1 MPPFRIFSTNRQTT
15 MIAPRP
21 GTTASAIYL
30 KLLILLM
37 LVLLMLVATSG
48 CKGSAGLVHTTTDT
62 GSFSSRPKYIFLFI
76 GDGMGPAQVK
86 LSEAVLDSGN
96 VLAMESFPVAGV
108 TATHAENRYITD
120 SGAAG
125 TALATGFKTSVG
137 TISMRSNHR
146 DTLRTIAEMAKAKGL
161 RVGIVS
167 SVGIDN
173 ATPACFY
180 AHNAGRG
187 NYHDIAMQ
195 MAASGFDYF
204 GGGYTEG
211 DFAHNRRQDGAVK
224 PDIPSVMKAAG
235 YRITTDL
242 DELLSVM
249 PGTRCWAYTR
259 FDGKAALSYAMDGRK
274 DDISL
279 AEFTRQGIR
288 LLDNQDGFFMMVE
301 GGRID
306 WACHANDAAAAAHDV
321 AAFDRAIA
329 EAVAFYRLHP
339 DETLIVVTADHEC
352 GGLSLGNAMLG
363 YESRLPLLRRQKVSR
378 QRFSEMVG
386 SWSKNR
392 NVSFAMALDSVK
404 VYYGLGD
411 AALDPALAISVQE
424 RKILRDAYPATPEDA
439 VPEAERF
446 ASAVTGMLNARA
458 GIGWTS
464 NVHTAVPVPVFAT
477 GAGAEAFGGSYDNT
491 GIAEKIM
498 RLARFGGR
506 R

>member
-1 MPPFRIFSTNRQTT
+1 

-21 GTTASAIYL
+21 GTSTSAIFQ
-30 KLLILLM
+30 KF
-37 LVLLMLVATSG
+37 LVLLMLVLIVSASG
-48 CKGSAGLVHTTTDT
+48 CTGSTGLVHMPDK
-62 GSFSSRPKYIFLFI
+62 GAYSARPKYIFLFI
-76 GDGMGPAQVK
+76 GDGMGLAQVK
-86 LSEAVLDSGN
+86 LSDGVLDPDKG
-96 VLAMESFPVAGV
+96 LAMGGLPVTGI

-125 TALATGFKTSVG
+125 TALSTGFKTSIG

-146 DTLRTIAEMAKAKGL
+146 DTLRTVAEMAKQKGM
-161 RVGIVS
+161 RVGILS

-195 MAASGFDYF
+195 MATSGFDYF
-204 GGGYTEG
+204 GGGYAEG
-211 DFAHNRRQDGAVK
+211 DFAHNRLRDGAAK

-235 YRITTDL
+235 YRVTTDRE
-242 DELLSVM
+242 ELLGVM
-249 PGTRCWAYTR
+249 PGTRCWAYTLY
-259 FDGKAALSYAMDGRK
+259 DDKAALSYAMDRPNEE
-274 DDISL
+274 ISL

-288 LLDNQDGFFMMVE
+288 LLDNPAGFFMMVE
-301 GGRID
+301 GGKID
-306 WACHANDAAAAAHDV
+306 WACHANDAAATAHDV
-321 AAFDRAIA
+321 VAFDEAIA
-329 EAVAFYRLHP
+329 EAVSFYRQHP
-339 DETLIVVTADHEC
+339 HETLIVVTADHEC
-352 GGLSLGNAMLG
+352 GGLALGNAVLG

-378 QRFSEMVG
+378 QRFSGMVA
-386 SWSKNR
+386 SWTKTR
-392 NVSFAMALDSVK
+392 KVSFAMALDSVR

-411 AALDPALAISVQE
+411 VGLDPALAITQQE
-424 RKILRDAYPATPEDA
+424 RETLREAYRSKTDGA
-439 VPEAERF
+439 VRF

-464 NVHTAVPVPVFAT
+464 NAHTAVPVPVFAA

-498 RLARFGGR
+498 RLARFGGKP
-506 R
+506 

>member
-1 MPPFRIFSTNRQTT
+1 

-21 GTTASAIYL
+21 GTTASAILL

-37 LVLLMLVATSG
+37 LVLVMLVSASG
-48 CKGSAGLVHTTTDT
+48 CKGSSGLVHTTDA

-86 LSEAVLDSGN
+86 LSDAVLDSGK
-96 VLAMESFPVAGV
+96 VLSMGSFPVAGV

-137 TISMRSNHR
+137 TISMKSNHR
-146 DTLRTIAEMAKAKGL
+146 DTLRTIAEMAKQKGM

-204 GGGYTEG
+204 GGGYAEG
-211 DFAHNRRQDGAVK
+211 DFAHNRRQGVAVK

-242 DELLSVM
+242 DELLSVL

-259 FDGKAALSYAMDGRK
+259 YDGKAALSYAMDRGG
-274 DDISL
+274 DELSL

-288 LLDNQDGFFMMVE
+288 LLDNPAGFFMMVE
-301 GGRID
+301 GGKID

-329 EAVAFYRLHP
+329 EALAFYRLHP

-352 GGLSLGNAMLG
+352 GGLSLGNAVLG

-378 QRFSEMVG
+378 QRFSEMVA
-386 SWSKNR
+386 SWVKNR
-392 NVSFAMALDSVK
+392 NVTFSMALDSVK

-411 AALDPALAISVQE
+411 GALDPALAITAQE
-424 RKILRDAYPATPEDA
+424 RKILRDAYPAGSEESGPG
-439 VPEAERF
+439 AERF
-446 ASAVTGMLNARA
+446 ASAVTGMLNTRA

-464 NVHTAVPVPVFAT
+464 NVHTAVPVPVFAA
-477 GAGAEAFGGSYDNT
+477 GAGAAAFGGSYDNT

-498 RLARFGGR
+498 RLARLGGR
-506 R
+506 Q

>member
-1 MPPFRIFSTNRQTT
+1 
-15 MIAPRP
+15 MILLRY
-21 GTTASAIYL
+21 GKTRSAVLL
-30 KLLILLM
+30 KLLILV
-37 LVLLMLVATSG
+37 VLASSSG
-48 CKGSAGLVHTTTDT
+48 CKGSAGLVHTPDNV
-62 GSFSSRPKYIFLFI
+62 SVSSRPKFIFLFI

-86 LSEAVLDSGN
+86 LSDAVLDSANALVMG
-96 VLAMESFPVAGV
+96 SFPIVGV
-108 TATHAENRYITD
+108 TTTHAENRYITD

-137 TISMRSNHR
+137 TISMKSNHR
-146 DTLRTIAEMAKAKGL
+146 DTLRTIAEMAKQKGM

-173 ATPACFY
+173 ATPACFF

-204 GGGYTEG
+204 GGGYAEG
-211 DFAHNRRQDGAVK
+211 DFARNRTGNGVVK

-235 YRITTDL
+235 YRVTTGRE
-242 DELLSVM
+242 ELFSVLS
-249 PGTRCWAYTR
+249 GTRCWAYTG
-259 FDGKAALSYAMDGRK
+259 FDAKAAMSYAMDRQKG
-274 DDISL
+274 DLSL

-288 LLDNQDGFFMMVE
+288 LLDNPAGFFMMVE
-301 GGRID
+301 GGKID

-321 AAFDRAIA
+321 VAFDAAIA

-352 GGLSLGNAMLG
+352 GGLSLGNATQG
-363 YESRLPLLRRQKVSR
+363 YETRLSLLRRQKASL

-386 SWSKNR
+386 SWTTSR

-411 AALDPALAISVQE
+411 GAQGSALAISVQE
-424 RKILRDAYPATPEDA
+424 RKILREAYPEISEG
-439 VPEAERF
+439 VGSGAERF

-464 NVHTAVPVPVFAT
+464 NAHTAVPVPVYAV
-477 GAGAEAFGGSYDNT
+477 GAGAAAFGGSYDNT
-491 GIAEKIM
+491 GIAEKLI
-498 RLARFGGR
+498 RLARLGVR
-506 R
+506 Q

>member
-1 MPPFRIFSTNRQTT
+1 MTV
-15 MIAPRP
+15 PRY
-21 GTTASAIYL
+21 GTITSALLL
-30 KLLILLM
+30 KLLVLVM
-37 LVLLMLVATSG
+37 LVSASG
-48 CKGSAGLVHTTTDT
+48 CKGSAGLVHKTDK

-76 GDGMGPAQVK
+76 GDGMGMAQVK
-86 LSEAVLDSGN
+86 LSDAVLDSGN
-96 VLAMESFPVAGV
+96 VLAMGSFPVTGV

-125 TALATGFKTSVG
+125 TALATGFKTSIG
-137 TISMRSNHR
+137 TISMKSNHR
-146 DTLRTIAEMAKAKGL
+146 DTLRTIAEMAKQKGM

-195 MAASGFDYF
+195 MATSGFDYF
-204 GGGYTEG
+204 GGGYAEG
-211 DFAHNRRQDGAVK
+211 DFAHNRSKEGAIK
-224 PDIPSVMKAAG
+224 RDIPSVMKAAD
-235 YRITTDL
+235 YRVTTGRED
-242 DELLSVM
+242 LLSVV

-259 FDGKAALSYAMDGRK
+259 FDGKAALSYAMDREGEEL
-274 DDISL
+274 SL

-288 LLDNQDGFFMMVE
+288 LLENPAGFFMMVE
-301 GGRID
+301 GGKID
-306 WACHANDAAAAAHDV
+306 WACHANDAAATAHDV

-352 GGLSLGNAMLG
+352 GGLSLGNAMQG
-363 YESRLPLLRRQKVSR
+363 YESRLPLLRRQKIS
-378 QRFSEMVG
+378 QERFSQKVAAWKKSG
-386 SWSKNR
+386 K
-392 NVSFAMALDSVK
+392 VTFAMALDSVK
-404 VYYGLGD
+404 VYYGLGYG
-411 AALDPALAISVQE
+411 ALDPALAISLQE
-424 RKILRDAYPATPEDA
+424 RKILGDAYQANHNA
-439 VPEAERF
+439 VPGAERF
-446 ASAVTGMLNARA
+446 ASVVTGMLNSRA

-464 NVHTAVPVPVFAT
+464 NVHTAVPVPVFAA

-498 RLARFGGR
+498 RLARIGGR
-506 R
+506 Q